1 MVVIA
6 GRGGRRQVATAQA
19 RKGGVRPD
27 RQGRAVGSHPDP
39 PPALLPDGAE
49 EAQAAQPAPASPREQ
64 THVASRASGR
74 QKAEGRALLERETQH
89 TRACHTRRAH
99 GPRLP
104 SQHSCE
110 HRGWGGGLGTASTGH
125 RGA

>member
-6 GRGGRRQVATAQA
+6 GVGQAAGGQAQA
-19 RKGGVRPD
+19 HTGGARPD
-27 RQGRAVGSHPDP
+27 RQGRAAGSHPDP

-49 EAQAAQPAPASPREQ
+49 EARAAQPAPASPREQ
-64 THVASRASGR
+64 THVASRASGH

-110 HRGWGGGLGTASTGH
+110 RRGWGGGLGTASTGH